1 MARKKPRCPEAAL
14 WGKTAK
20 KKMIDLDL
28 TSVQLA
34 KEIGRTS
41 KYVSL
46 VLGDYKATGMAIT
59 YLMQTSRYE
68 PKVADIREKVREITE
83 GPSEEVLEEQTAWN
97 LVWRCV
103 TGLDWNNPAEKYNR
117 LPELIRRCVDLPMII
132 SWAQMDEGEVQSVA
146 RSHFRASY
154 QAMARREREDARISP
169 RLKQEILSIALNRQE
184 ALTGGTYG
192 QITGV

>member
-1 MARKKPRCPEAAL
+1 MARKKPRCPEVAL

-83 GPSEEVLEEQTAWN
+83 GPDEEVLEEQTAWN

-154 QAMARREREDARISP
+154 QTMARREREDARISP